1 MRDRIEFC
9 GDCKFCAI
17 ADILYIFEGFGT
29 SCSHYHNIG
38 KMHLFYQPDPHVF
51 ELDEEEA
58 RHSSKVL
65 RLGSGDMIY
74 VTNGRGLLQKCRL
87 NIQGR
92 KVSYEVIESKVAERR
107 NFAINMAIAPTRK
120 AERNEWMVEKM
131 TEIGVERIDFIVTE
145 HTNPETLNR
154 VVNLTRLNRIA
165 AAAMKQSQQYFI
177 PLITVNNKYESFINN
192 VGDAVRLIAYVPE
205 QNTVEHVFSKIKKGD
220 DTTLLI
226 GPEGD
231 FSPKEV
237 ELALESGFQT
247 VSLGPTRLRTE
258 TAAVAGCHAI
268 NLAQVLQ

>member
-1 MRDRIEFC
+1 
-9 GDCKFCAI
+9 
-17 ADILYIFEGFGT
+17 
-29 SCSHYHNIG
+29 
-38 KMHLFYQPDPHVF
+38 MHLFYQPDPHIF
-51 ELDEEEA
+51 ELDDEEA

-65 RLGSGDMIY
+65 RLGSGDTIH
-74 VTNGRGLLQKCRL
+74 VTNGKGLLQTCRL

-92 KVSYEVIESKVAERR
+92 RVGYEVFESQTIARR
-107 NFAINMAIAPTRK
+107 AFAVNMAIAPTRK

-154 VVNLTRLNRIA
+154 VVNLTRLTRIA
-165 AAAMKQSQQYFI
+165 AAAMKQSQQYYL
-177 PLITVNNKYESFINN
+177 PQITVNTKYEPFIKD
-192 VGDAVRLIAYVPE
+192 VQDEVRLMAYVPD
-205 QNTVEHVFSKIKKGD
+205 QHTVEHVYQKVRRGA

-237 ELALESGFQT
+237 QLAMEHGFET

-258 TAAVAGCHAI
+258 TAAVTGCHAI
-268 NLAQVLQ
+268 NLAQFL

>member
-1 MRDRIEFC
+1 
-9 GDCKFCAI
+9 
-17 ADILYIFEGFGT
+17 LYIFEGFSGI
-29 SCSHYHNIG
+29 CPYHYNIR
-38 KMHLFYQPDPHVF
+38 KMHLFYQPNPHVF

-74 VTNGRGLLQKCRL
+74 VTNGKGLLQKCRL

-92 KVSYEVIESKVAERR
+92 KVGYEVIESKMAERR
-107 NFAINMAIAPTRK
+107 NFAVNMAIAPTRK

-131 TEIGVERIDFIVTE
+131 TEIGVERIDFVVTE
-145 HTNPETLNR
+145 HTNPDTLNR

-165 AAAMKQSQQYFI
+165 ASAMKQSQQYYM
-177 PLITVNNKYESFINN
+177 PVITVNNKYEPFIKS
-192 VGDAVRLIAYVPE
+192 VADEVRLIAYVPE
-205 QNTVEHVFSKIKKGD
+205 QNSVEHVFGKIKQGL

-231 FSPKEV
+231 FSPREV
-237 ELALESGFQT
+237 EQALENGFQT

-258 TAAVAGCHAI
+258 TAAVTGCHAV
-268 NLAQVLQ
+268 NLAQFLK

>member
-1 MRDRIEFC
+1 
-9 GDCKFCAI
+9 
-17 ADILYIFEGFGT
+17 LYIFEGFSGV
-29 SCSHYHNIG
+29 CPHHYNIR

-74 VTNGRGLLQKCRL
+74 VTNGKGLLQKCRL

-92 KVSYEVIESKVAERR
+92 KVGYEVIESNLTERR
-107 NFAINMAIAPTRK
+107 SFAVNMAIAPTRK

-131 TEIGVERIDFIVTE
+131 TEIGVERIDFVVTE

-165 AAAMKQSQQYFI
+165 AAAMKQSQQYYM
-177 PLITVNNKYESFINN
+177 PVITVNNKYEPFIKNA
-192 VGDAVRLIAYVPE
+192 GDAIRLIAYVPE
-205 QNTVEHVFSKIKKGD
+205 QNTVDHVFSKISKGS

-258 TAAVAGCHAI
+258 TAAVAGCHAV
-268 NLAQVLQ
+268 NLAQYL